1 VAASCTV
8 AVGVGFS
15 HPGYEPVPP
24 LELELEL
31 DELDVDELDVELEL
45 VLPPELD
52 ELELELDEPDGAE
65 HSFTPPLTLL
75 PAPNVASEQTKLP
88 LNTRYVNLSAR
99 PNATFVLAATLQ
111 VLFSE
116 QMVV

>member
-1 VAASCTV
+1 M
-8 AVGVGFS
+8 GVGFS

-24 LELELEL
+24 LELEL
-31 DELDVDELDVELEL
+31 DELDVDELEVELEL

-52 ELELELDEPDGAE
+52 ELELELEEPDGPE

-99 PNATFVLAATLQ
+99 PNATFVFAATEQ
-111 VLFSE
+111 VLPSL
-116 QMVV
+116 QSVV

>member
-1 VAASCTV
+1 VAANCTV

-15 HPGYEPVPP
+15 QPGYEPVPP

-31 DELDVDELDVELEL
+31 DELDDVELELEL

-52 ELELELDEPDGAE
+52 ELELELDEPDGPE

-75 PAPNVASEQTKLP
+75 PAPNVASEHTKLP
-88 LNTRYVNLSAR
+88 LR
-99 PNATFVLAATLQ
+99 TL
-111 VLFSE
+111 
-116 QMVV
+116 

>member
-1 VAASCTV
+1 V

-15 HPGYEPVPP
+15 QPGYEPVPP

-52 ELELELDEPDGAE
+52 ELELEEPDGAE

-88 LNTRYVNLSAR
+88 LNTRYVNLSER
-99 PNATFVLAATLQ
+99 PNATLVFAATLQ

-116 QMVV
+116 QIVV